1 MCQSGKDKVFLLP
14 AAVFRAVGEGRRK
27 GKRERVLSSSLSWV
41 SANAAPSATAG
52 FIFNCLTHSLS
63 DD

>member
-1 MCQSGKDKVFLLP
+1 MCQSGKDEVFLLP
-14 AAVFRAVGEGRRK
+14 AAVFRVVGEGA
-27 GKRERVLSSSLSWV
+27 KRERVLGSSLSWV

-52 FIFNCLTHSLS
+52 FIFNCLTHPLS